1 MDVSAIIATASLKF
15 RWKIFAVYGKKNFGK
30 LLKGGRTRGK
40 AEHDKTE
47 QERANVRQEAD
58 ILWKERPNFQ
68 DNNTETEA

>member
-1 MDVSAIIATASLKF
+1 MSAIIATASLKF
-15 RWKIFAVYGKKNFGK
+15 RWEIFAVYGKKLRQILNE
-30 LLKGGRTRGK
+30 GGRTRGK